1 MWIDVLEVWVY
12 GSAWWRVWVCGDWH
26 LWWTLVSVVELRGK
40 GLGLRFVFV
49 VWFMVVV
56 EVWVKVVVGSIILV
70 VMG

>member
-1 MWIDVLEVWVY
+1 MVVVWVC

-56 EVWVKVVVGSIILV
+56 NDGCGLNRFGVVSVS
-70 VMG
+70 

>member
-1 MWIDVLEVWVY
+1 MENKFNELIFHTWK
-12 GSAWWRVWVCGDWH
+12 SRVWVCGDWH
-26 LWWTLVSVVELRGK
+26 LWWTLASVVERRGN